1 MKMHERIRNYIESHG
16 MKLNFV
22 AERSGIKPGRFY
34 RLING
39 DAPLTTDEYEIICK
53 GLSVK
58 PSYFFEEVFLDPK
71 KYSEVG

>member
-39 DAPLTTDEYEIICK
+39 DAPLTTEEYEIICR
-53 GLSVK
+53 GLSVD
-58 PSYFFEEVFLDPK
+58 PVYFFEDRFLESK
-71 KYSEVG
+71 KYEEVG